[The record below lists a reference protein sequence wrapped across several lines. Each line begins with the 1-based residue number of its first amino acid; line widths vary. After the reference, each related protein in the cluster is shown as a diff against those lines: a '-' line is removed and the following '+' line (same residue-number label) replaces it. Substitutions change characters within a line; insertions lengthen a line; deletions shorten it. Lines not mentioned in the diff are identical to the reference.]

1 MFPALTSSPPNF
13 FTPRLCPCESRP
25 LRLLPKAFLCAIV
38 FLQARGYLSAAFL
51 AVVFLG
57 AAFLAAAFT
66 GAAFLAATFTGAA
79 FLAGVLSFPAMIF
92 WLQEPWHL
100 FYQFL
105 PVCVPGGDHIFCDK
119 FFDAYV

>member
-38 FLQARGYLSAAFL
+38 FLQTRGYLSAAFL

-57 AAFLAAAFT
+57 AAFLAAAFFT

-79 FLAGVLSFPAMIF
+79 FFA
-92 WLQEPWHL
+92 
-100 FYQFL
+100 
-105 PVCVPGGDHIFCDK
+105 
-119 FFDAYV
+119 